1 MTKHSRLW
9 AISIIISAF
18 ALVPTGL
25 KAGEPTQQLS
35 HTINSFIAILMS
47 TPVAELQARGLP
59 ESARQLIFA
68 RFDFTEMTRRSLGS
82 HWKALNPR
90 EQIEFVEAFTQR
102 LLYSYGRTLHS
113 YGGEKIQFDGE
124 VQDQKQA
131 SVGTKVTGDNGDNL
145 TIDYRLHDVDGQW
158 KVYDVVIDH
167 VSLVSNYRAQFA
179 RVIAKSSLHDLLQK
193 IKVIP
198 QGS

>member
-1 MTKHSRLW
+1 VTKHSRLW

-82 HWKALNPR
+82 HWKALNPG
-90 EQIEFVEAFTQR
+90 EQNEFITAFTQR
-102 LLYSYGRTLHS
+102 LLYTYGRTLHS

-124 VQDQKQA
+124 VQEQKQA
-131 SVGTKVTGDNGDNL
+131 SVETKVTGDSGENL
-145 TIDYRLHDVDGQW
+145 AIAYRLHDVDGQW

-193 IKVIP
+193 IKVKP
-198 QGS
+198 HGS